1 MPSNVSLDL
10 NNTQVVRSAENTLP
24 RRPADEASGQPP
36 LPTTEGFLIDYFA
49 GTVVPPILAHVETQQ
64 KWSSMRQL
72 LLSMANSSFMVRS
85 VILAFSDLLLSRQSS
100 SWIKN
105 TGNHYQKALSEVAQ
119 HGDFSQLGSVNSS
132 LRENLL
138 ATLFF
143 LSYIDLLEDTV
154 SGAHT
159 NLKKAYQIYQKADKD
174 SFRTVEVRLL
184 SWIRLLDARA
194 VAAGGEG
201 LFLGDAD
208 ESLLVYPSPPSTGSQ
223 DPIQT
228 EDDPGTNMEEVLFD
242 VLYQPGLVFF
252 QKVQSFMGRIS
263 KIDPWHRSRGTVE
276 DETEVMAIAAK
287 ISRDQ
292 NTLYNNRPT
301 LMDYAVAGSLTSAH
315 VSANLAHTVTRA
327 FRTYLSNYHASKI
340 HLHRVAYKTLP
351 LTRET
356 LNAISMIR
364 HLTRLM
370 VEGSDSSE
378 MLPVNMLW
386 PLLMWGC
393 EENDLEEREWIK
405 AQILS
410 MGNVATNARIT
421 SQVLE
426 EVQARQDAT
435 KERVDVRRVMHDVF
449 DSCFAIV

>member
-1 MPSNVSLDL
+1 
-10 NNTQVVRSAENTLP
+10 
-24 RRPADEASGQPP
+24 
-36 LPTTEGFLIDYFA
+36 
-49 GTVVPPILAHVETQQ
+49 
-64 KWSSMRQL
+64 MRQS
-72 LLSMANSSFMVRS
+72 LLSMANSSTMVRS
-85 VILAFSDLLLSRQSS
+85 IILAFSDLLLSRQSS
-100 SWIKN
+100 SWIKS
-105 TGNHYQKALSEVAQ
+105 TRIHYQRALAEVTQ
-119 HGDFSQLGSVNSS
+119 HGDFSKLGPANSS
-132 LRENLL
+132 TREDLL

-159 NLKKAYQIYQKADKD
+159 NLKKAYRIYEQADKG

-201 LFLGDAD
+201 LFLGDTD
-208 ESLLVYPSPPSTGSQ
+208 ESLLVCPSPSSTGGY
-223 DPIQT
+223 DAVQT
-228 EDDPGTNMEEVLFD
+228 EDDSGTNIEEVLFD

-276 DETEVMAIAAK
+276 DETDVMAIAAK
-287 ISRDQ
+287 IARDL
-292 NTLYNNRPT
+292 NALYNKRPA

-315 VSANLAHTVTRA
+315 VSAHLAHTITRA
-327 FRTYLSNYHASKI
+327 FRTYMSNYHASKI

-356 LNAISMIR
+356 LEAISIIR

-370 VEGSDSSE
+370 VEGSDSQE

-393 EENDLEEREWIK
+393 EENDPQERQWIK

-426 EVQARQDAT
+426 EVQARQDDT
-435 KERVDVRRVMHDVF
+435 KERTDVRRVMHDVF